1 MHRLPKNNQHA
12 GEFEKLQPRQQPVV
26 TEFFHMFGYCLLG
39 KKSLLLQIGYK
50 KCFCEREN
58 TQIDFKG
65 IQKLPFPF

>member
-39 KKSLLLQIGYK
+39 KK
-50 KCFCEREN
+50 
-58 TQIDFKG
+58 
-65 IQKLPFPF
+65 KLIITNRI